1 MPKVTSSA
9 DIARIKT
16 LVASGK
22 TTRAIAAE
30 LGIGKSSVA
39 RYAKDVP
46 VLSATMSQEA
56 EEIPVP
62 LVETMSIRDNDARAF
77 LSDIG
82 IKGPAA
88 SLRNEIL
95 PSTNPLK
102 NNPRAVQLAETL
114 LGTNT
119 TQANPRA
126 MSLIENLLGEPAPS
140 SPGALPVPVASPV
153 PAQELVVRSES
164 IDRHALITQIQMN
177 VENFAP
183 LLKNV
188 IGNDPDRFKQSLY
201 NMSENE
207 LATLLKVVVRTRTV
221 GNLSNQ
227 FRHVFW
233 MTTSAVEMG
242 TQFLGLK
249 SQGLTEA
256 LRIQDEEIRLI
267 LKEMAMERADSF
279 AQAQRPEMRLGFIVA
294 TTLLSVDSMNRIK
307 EYSKKP
313 EKAVDTEKF
322 KDL

>member
-1 MPKVTSSA
+1 MPKVTSPA

-46 VLSATMSQEA
+46 ASSDTMSEA

-62 LVETMSIRDNDARAF
+62 VIETMSIRDNDARAF

-88 SLRNEIL
+88 SLRNEIV
-95 PSTNPLK
+95 PATNPLK

-119 TQANPRA
+119 SQANPRA
-126 MSLIENLLGEPAPS
+126 MSLIENLLGEPPATIPS
-140 SPGALPVPVASPV
+140 SPRASPAPA
-153 PAQELVVRSES
+153 PAQELVVRSEP

-201 NMSENE
+201 NMSEIE

-227 FRHVFW
+227 FRHIFW

-249 SQGLTEA
+249 SQGLAEA

-307 EYSKKP
+307 EYNKKP